1 MSYNAKA
8 HHDLD
13 VAPAGVTLTLAR
25 PAASIRVFRPGQS
38 VATVVARESIRELK
52 LDVPDEVMLVE
63 TRLSP

>member
-1 MSYNAKA
+1 MSYDPRARR
-8 HHDLD
+8 DLE
-13 VAPAGVTLTLAR
+13 VTPAGVTLTLAR

-63 TRLSP
+63 ILHSP